1 MVKCSLSAMLASAQ
15 VAIYHLGLQSSPVRV
30 QELIQGQM
38 QEEIGEWTQ
47 QEEKK
52 ALMEL
57 HVCNAS
63 GLESLVPF
71 KVLL

>member
-1 MVKCSLSAMLASAQ
+1 
-15 VAIYHLGLQSSPVRV
+15 
-30 QELIQGQM
+30 M